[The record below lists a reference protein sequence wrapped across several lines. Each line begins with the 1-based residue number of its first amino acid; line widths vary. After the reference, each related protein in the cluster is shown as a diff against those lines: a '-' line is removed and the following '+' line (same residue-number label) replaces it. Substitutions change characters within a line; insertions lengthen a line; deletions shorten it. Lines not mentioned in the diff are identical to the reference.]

1 MGASNGPCSP
11 DYPEGSNVR
20 IFSRAEH
27 EVFREN
33 WKLHNRLT
41 ADQLNYAGR
50 RAVVK
55 AVGYYHGGD
64 EQLYELV
71 DVPGVWHEA
80 CLARDG

>member
-1 MGASNGPCSP
+1 MGTANGPYSP
-11 DYPEGSNVR
+11 DHPEGSHVR
-20 IFSRAEH
+20 ILSRAEL

-33 WKLHNRLT
+33 WKLHNPLT

-50 RAVVK
+50 SAVVK

-64 EQLYELV
+64 ELYELV